1 MTGAIIVIFG
11 VVVLFLVIVAAYLFS
26 SSPAPTP
33 APQDGKAP
41 APQDGNVLTITEKG
55 ASTTETYR
63 MREGYM
69 IIPDV
74 GHCHNSPKPPGWCRE
89 MGYSKDEGMAFIY
102 DVQLGPRPENNL
114 PCDGETLCEDK
125 PNTCPGGGYDCAF
138 TEKYDSEGTLIS
150 ISNKNG
156 EELLEKMA
164 DDAWAGKWENWNFAQ
179 TIKKDIEYKGG
190 KLIFTKDIHGPD
202 VPGGEIKAGDEL
214 TLKLAT
220 SMGVPTIYFIAL
232 LLLMSESGE
241 PKPDKIVLAVKG
253 ARDSFRLRIKGTE
266 GNQ

>member
-1 MTGAIIVIFG
+1 MSGAIIVIFG
-11 VVVLFLVIVAAYLFS
+11 VFVLFLVIVAAYLFS
-26 SSPAPTP
+26 SGSPSSVPSLAPAP
-33 APQDGKAP
+33 AP
-41 APQDGNVLTITEKG
+41 APQDGNVLTITENG

-74 GHCHNSPKPPGWCRE
+74 TQCHDGEPADWCSE
-89 MGYSKDEGMAFIY
+89 MRYSTDDGMAFIY
-102 DVQLGPRPENNL
+102 DEQLGPEPENHL
-114 PCDGETLCEDK
+114 PCDGETLCESK

-138 TEKYDSEGTLIS
+138 TEKYDSDGTLIS

-179 TIKKDIEYKGG
+179 TIKKDVGYKDG
-190 KLIFTKDIHGPD
+190 KIIFTKDTHGFH
-202 VPGGEIKAGDEL
+202 GEIKAGDEL
-214 TLKLAT
+214 TLEFAT
-220 SMGVPTIYFIAL
+220 SMGVPTMYFIAL
-232 LLLMSESGE
+232 LLLMSEAGE

-253 ARDSFRLRIKGTE
+253 ARDGFRLRIKGTE

>member
-26 SSPAPTP
+26 SSPAPAP
-33 APQDGKAP
+33 APGPAPAP

-74 GHCHNSPKPPGWCRE
+74 TQCHVDEPASWCRE
-89 MGYSKDEGMAFIY
+89 MGYSKDNGLAFIY
-102 DVQLGPRPENNL
+102 DEQLGPRPENNL
-114 PCDGETLCEDK
+114 PCDGETLCENK

-179 TIKKDIEYKGG
+179 MIKKDVEYKGG
-190 KLIFTKDIHGPD
+190 KIIFTKDNHG
-202 VPGGEIKAGDEL
+202 PGGEIKAGDEL
-214 TLKLAT
+214 TIKLAT
-220 SMGVPTIYFIAL
+220 TMGVPTMYFIAL
-232 LLLMSESGE
+232 LLFMYEAGE

-253 ARDSFRLRIKGTE
+253 ARHGFRLRLKGTE
-266 GNQ
+266 GKQ